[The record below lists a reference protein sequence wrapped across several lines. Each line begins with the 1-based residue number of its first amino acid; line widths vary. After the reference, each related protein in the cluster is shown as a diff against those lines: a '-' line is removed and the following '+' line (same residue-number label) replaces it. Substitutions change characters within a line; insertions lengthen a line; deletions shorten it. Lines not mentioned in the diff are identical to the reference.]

1 MESGQYRA
9 RAVWAQEQEGRMQP
23 FSLPRGKETR
33 LVLQIKMLRALTPG
47 RPVYFWGWGGDK

>member
-1 MESGQYRA
+1 
-9 RAVWAQEQEGRMQP
+9 MQP
-23 FSLPRGKETR
+23 FSLPQGKETR